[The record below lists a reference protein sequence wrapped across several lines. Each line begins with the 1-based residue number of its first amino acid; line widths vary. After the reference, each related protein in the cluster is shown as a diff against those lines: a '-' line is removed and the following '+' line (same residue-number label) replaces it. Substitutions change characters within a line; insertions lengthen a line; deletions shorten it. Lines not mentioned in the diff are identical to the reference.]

1 MCSANVNVTI
11 ASAYFPRRTDVSS
24 ESLDTLPGASGPL
37 VVGADENPHHVLW
50 DALRPSGDKGECIV
64 DWCAQK
70 NLPTV
75 NIGSGTRPQ
84 PGTPALSS
92 LDTTLCRDC
101 EISNWKSTLSADKD
115 HYWITFDVFV
125 GTSLDVIAP
134 SKHARAPYAWNK
146 ARWNEFRKLSDE
158 FIFRGMKMSATG
170 ADAMN
175 EAVTRGIRMAFKRT
189 IPKGNGVVPP
199 LWTPELTKLDKMV
212 QESSNGRK
220 MNALIRW
227 RRKVRADT
235 ALGRWNENVAKLSP
249 TDSASWNPVKPIC
262 APRPLT
268 SPVLVV
274 DEHPLTKRQQAQT
287 LAKMYMVRST
297 KAPHAPEM
305 KVPSTRQCTF

>member
-1 MCSANVNVTI
+1 
-11 ASAYFPRRTDVSS
+11 
-24 ESLDTLPGASGPL
+24 
-37 VVGADENPHHVLW
+37 
-50 DALRPSGDKGECIV
+50 
-64 DWCAQK
+64 
-70 NLPTV
+70 
-75 NIGSGTRPQ
+75 
-84 PGTPALSS
+84 
-92 LDTTLCRDC
+92 
-101 EISNWKSTLSADKD
+101 
-115 HYWITFDVFV
+115 
-125 GTSLDVIAP
+125 
-134 SKHARAPYAWNK
+134 
-146 ARWNEFRKLSDE
+146 
-158 FIFRGMKMSATG
+158 MKMSAKG

-305 KVPSTRQCTF
+305 KVPSTRQCTFQPVTEAEMDVALREPFSGMVQGDDEIHCGELKQPGRVSRRCILRLLNCGLRAGHTPPERSHGFKVSVLKPNMPASSMASFRPVTLTSTLCKLMERIVARRVRGCIEDK